1 MREADRD
8 LFRETG
14 GACRAGKATCG
25 QTACR
30 HNLRSSIRDRR
41 GDERG
46 RRLHLPLWS
55 CALAAADERP
65 VTAEWVARCM
75 GVTRAR
81 VAQIE
86 RQAISEVRSALEQLE
101 P

>member
-1 MREADRD
+1 
-8 LFRETG
+8 
-14 GACRAGKATCG
+14 
-25 QTACR
+25 
-30 HNLRSSIRDRR
+30 
-41 GDERG
+41 
-46 RRLHLPLWS
+46 LPLWS